1 MTPSARLS
9 AVVELLIINFEVNG
23 RAEQAVSTYFKNRRF
38 AGSKDRRWITEQ
50 FYLILR
56 RLGELDWI
64 AEQVDLV
71 PTARIRACLSLIVFN
86 DISAAEV
93 AQKHFEGAHA
103 LTPPEPSELDAFVKA
118 SELDLAKMPET
129 ATANF
134 PLWIIEK
141 LGDQYGDRLPDILQS
156 FRNRAPASFRVNLL
170 KTSVDT
176 VMQKLQEEGIGAGA
190 MHCSPNGFS
199 LDTHQN
205 LTGNA
210 LYREGAIE
218 VQDEAAQISALLA
231 GAKPGMQVVDYCA
244 GGGGKTLALGANMG
258 NSGQIYALDIEARRM
273 KDIAERCKRADL
285 HNVQQ
290 QVIPEDGQTNDA
302 LEKIEGGADIVFVD
316 APCSG
321 SGTWRRQPEQKWFLT
336 EEKLA
341 EYVKLQ
347 AEIIEKAAKFVK
359 PGGRLVYA
367 TCSLFAEE
375 NANQVDAFLAKNTEY
390 KAIPVDSIWTEAGLQ
405 GEPISTPYMQ
415 ITPNSFGADGFFTA
429 VLQRQ
434 D

>member
-50 FYLILR
+50 LYLILR

-64 AEQVDLV
+64 AEQVDLE
-71 PTARIRACLSLIVFN
+71 PTARTRACLSLLVFN
-86 DISAAEV
+86 EISASDLAE
-93 AQKHFEGAHA
+93 KHFEGTHA
-103 LTPPEPSELDAFVKA
+103 QTLPEPAELEAFAKV
-118 SELDLAKMPET
+118 SDLDLAQMPET
-129 ATANF
+129 AIANF

-141 LGDQYGDRLPDILQS
+141 LGGQYGDKLPEILQS

-170 KTSVDT
+170 KSSIDT
-176 VMQKLQEEGIGAGA
+176 VMKTLEEAAIGAGV

-218 VQDEAAQISALLA
+218 VQDEAAQVSALLA
-231 GAKPGMQVVDYCA
+231 GAKPGMQVIDYCA
-244 GGGGKTLALGANMG
+244 GGGGKTLALGAGMD
-258 NSGQIYALDIEARRM
+258 NSGQIYALDIDARRM
-273 KDIAERCKRADL
+273 KDMAERCKRADL

-290 QVIPEDGQTNDA
+290 QVIPEDGQTNEA
-302 LEKIEGGADIVFVD
+302 LEKIGDGADIVFVD

-336 EEKLA
+336 EEKLS
-341 EYVKLQ
+341 EYINLQ

-359 PGGRLVYA
+359 PGGRLIYA
-367 TCSLFAEE
+367 TCSLFADE
-375 NANQVDAFLAKNTEY
+375 NANQVEAFLAKNTEY
-390 KAIPVDSIWTEAGLQ
+390 KVIPVDTLWAEAGLL
-405 GEPISTPYMQ
+405 GEPISTPYLQ
-415 ITPNSFGADGFFTA
+415 ITPDSFGADGFFTA

-434 D
+434 S